1 MGVFMNQ
8 DEDVALKLSQWME
21 VKVLE
26 ASKVEKKS
34 KLTDLFRTN
43 YDYWTQTFFP
53 LIRGQGSAH
62 RQLAE
67 FLNSVG
73 YEQVDE
79 SYVST
84 LMNRIKKERE
94 TRGSVKSSSPTPKV
108 QGRPGAVAVVTPPV
122 VQEEGVFHLAG
133 MTLEGVRSA
142 IAAADSW
149 TDELDGYWKKLMSQA
164 DALGWNQVKRFDS
177 NAWHDYGKEIGNGHL
192 RFMVINLIQARKKF
206 FPQE

>member
-1 MGVFMNQ
+1 MNK

-21 VKVLE
+21 EKVLE
-26 ASKVEKKS
+26 SSRVEKKA

-67 FLNSVG
+67 FLKSVG

-122 VQEEGVFHLAG
+122 VEEEVAFPLGELNFKQVKADAQAANEWNDI
-133 MTLEGVRSA
+133 LEGHWQKFMA
-142 IAAADSW
+142 
-149 TDELDGYWKKLMSQA
+149 QA
-164 DALGWNQVKRFDS
+164 DVLGWNQVKRTNSQF
-177 NAWHDYGKEIGNGHL
+177 WGEYGSSIGSGEL
-192 RFMVINLIQARKKF
+192 KFAFVNLLQARKRF
-206 FPQE
+206 LPEE